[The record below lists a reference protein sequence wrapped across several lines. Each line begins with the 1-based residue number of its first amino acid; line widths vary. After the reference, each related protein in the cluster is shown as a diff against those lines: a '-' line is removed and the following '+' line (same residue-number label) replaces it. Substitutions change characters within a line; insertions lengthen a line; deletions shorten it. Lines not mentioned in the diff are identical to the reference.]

1 MTVHRINPPTMMT
14 PLGSY
19 CQVARRG
26 SFVAVAGVAAIDAGG
41 KLVGGDDIVAQTRAT
56 IENMRLAL
64 EAAGAGLEDVLN
76 VTCFITD
83 FANYKGFNQAF
94 TEVFAAHPPARAT
107 VRADLVIPSLLIE
120 MDAIAIL
127 PSAG

>member
-1 MTVHRINPPTMMT
+1 MSVLRLNPETMMK

-26 SFVAVAGVAAIDAGG
+26 TFVAVAGVAAIDARGQ
-41 KLVGGDDIVAQTRAT
+41 LVGGADIHAQTVAT

-83 FANYKGFNQAF
+83 FANYRGFNEAF
-94 TEVFAAHPPARAT
+94 TQAFAAHPPARAT
-107 VRADLVIPSLLIE
+107 IRADLVIPSLLIE

-127 PSAG
+127 SA